1 MSISWGLQ
9 SGQFCF
15 SYSQDLSTTS
25 MGHSGLSSLLCCFQ
39 PNLRSAKFGT
49 APRASLDLYQAHPSL
64 SWQHVSYYT
73 VLKSLPLGFP
83 WPLTELPHQAW
94 IQAVALTL
102 LGWNWDFLS
111 PQNWIIIEMI
121 FWRDIWI
128 PLSVTF
134 HQTKPKQTW
143 CSVGISSA
151 SNRRLRSLQ
160 GWDPTTCLCDL
171 L

>member
-39 PNLRSAKFGT
+39 PNLWSAKFGT

-64 SWQHVSYYT
+64 SWQHVSHYT

-111 PQNWIIIEMI
+111 PQNHCPS
-121 FWRDIWI
+121 RG
-128 PLSVTF
+128 
-134 HQTKPKQTW
+134 
-143 CSVGISSA
+143 GISSIQG
-151 SNRRLRSLQ
+151 LLHEGRSPDGDIFVQVPEETLKMQ
-160 GWDPTTCLCDL
+160 FWLFFS
-171 L
+171 